1 MSMKRNISKYL
12 SAIVAPVILI
22 SLLCLSVGA
31 VRQDPSPVALEQ
43 AERSSAEASG
53 TTEVTNMPTGRSQG
67 SDNSTTGSVVAVV
80 IAVLVV
86 IAVIALILIFVP
98 KAKAKGN
105 G

>member
-1 MSMKRNISKYL
+1 MSMKRNIAKYL
-12 SAIVAPVILI
+12 SAIVAPVILL

-31 VRQDPSPVALEQ
+31 VRQDFSPVALEQ
-43 AERSSAEASG
+43 AEGSSSEVSG
-53 TTEVTNMPTGRSQG
+53 TTEVTNMPTERSQA
-67 SDNSTTGSVVAVV
+67 SDNGTTGSVVAVI

>member
-1 MSMKRNISKYL
+1 MKRNIAKYL
-12 SAIVAPVILI
+12 SAIIAPVILL

-31 VRQDPSPVALEQ
+31 VRQGQDPSPVALEQ

-53 TTEVTNMPTGRSQG
+53 TAEVTNMPTGRSQA
-67 SDNSTTGSVVAVV
+67 SDNGTTGSVVAVV

-98 KAKAKGN
+98 KTKAKGN

>member
-1 MSMKRNISKYL
+1 MKRNISKYL
-12 SAIVAPVILI
+12 SAIVAPVILL

-31 VRQDPSPVALEQ
+31 VRQQDPSPVALEQ

-53 TTEVTNMPTGRSQG
+53 TTEVTNMPTGRSQV